1 MDRLNN
7 WLEKNEPALRLAFRL
22 ALLVILYTQ
31 LDLIADVINHLDI
44 TIGYLRSN

>member
-31 LDLIADVINHLDI
+31 IEVLADAIAHLDI
-44 TIGYLRSN
+44 TIGYLRPN